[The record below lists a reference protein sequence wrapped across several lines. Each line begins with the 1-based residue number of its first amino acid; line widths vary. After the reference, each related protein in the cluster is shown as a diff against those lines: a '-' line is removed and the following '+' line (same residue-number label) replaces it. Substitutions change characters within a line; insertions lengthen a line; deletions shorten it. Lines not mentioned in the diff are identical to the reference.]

1 MGGKR
6 ATPVFYG
13 ATIQQKRL
21 NNALCSF
28 AEMSRMFRPAKTR
41 IRVYMEQ
48 VLEQTCRSLPHGGD
62 HDLRAFIA
70 ERLNDAAFA
79 GRSTLGE
86 LGIIA
91 RKALAD
97 YLGGNPRTVTPH
109 RAGQHHG
116 PDRCV
121 LFYYPPSPDPI
132 TARPPVFIRQA
143 R

>member
-1 MGGKR
+1 
-6 ATPVFYG
+6 
-13 ATIQQKRL
+13 
-21 NNALCSF
+21 
-28 AEMSRMFRPAKTR
+28 MFRPAKTR

-121 LFYYPPSPDPI
+121 LFYYPPSPDAKNSA
-132 TARPPVFIRQA
+132 TPVFLYGRPDKSSLNSWSPTRAAFQ
-143 R
+143 RKCSDVEGRHLRDLV